1 MKNKLPALMSGLACS
16 AIWTNL
22 AAGNIVVPPPAVP
35 GGNNPGGSTIV
46 VATPGGSRTEAVQPQ
61 RNGTVIT
68 PATFR
73 YHRPP
78 GSNLGKDVV
87 SPPPKVRDLSG
98 SEVRAGV
105 LDNVTGL
112 QLTPGQINTIKNL
125 QLEKDRARAMPY
137 TEAADPV
144 TRTLPLDLAP
154 GKTPPVLRLSQGIP
168 TAVVFSDSGGQP
180 WIIEKV
186 TLNRSLFTDGRDGGA
201 GNGLGGGGEA
211 APTNVLTLEPLSA
224 APYGSVAVM
233 LKGMPTPVIFMLTTA
248 QKKVDVRVDVKVPG
262 HNPDRPAAVSYQSSP
277 QRDESLGYFLDGV
290 PPEGAKRLK
299 TDRGTDVEAWT
310 YNGETYVRTS
320 ADVLRPA
327 YLHSAKSTT
336 GLGIYRFPGKPSSV
350 TLVSGGRSFTVFIE

>member
-46 VATPGGSRTEAVQPQ
+46 VATPGGSRTEAVRPQ

-112 QLTPGQINTIKNL
+112 QLTPEQINTIKNL

-144 TRTLPLDLAP
+144 TRTRQETSCPAP
-154 GKTPPVLRLSQGIP
+154 VPRH
-168 TAVVFSDSGGQP
+168 SDRSGVQ
-180 WIIEKV
+180 
-186 TLNRSLFTDGRDGGA
+186 
-201 GNGLGGGGEA
+201 
-211 APTNVLTLEPLSA
+211 
-224 APYGSVAVM
+224 
-233 LKGMPTPVIFMLTTA
+233 
-248 QKKVDVRVDVKVPG
+248 
-262 HNPDRPAAVSYQSSP
+262 
-277 QRDESLGYFLDGV
+277 
-290 PPEGAKRLK
+290 
-299 TDRGTDVEAWT
+299 
-310 YNGETYVRTS
+310 
-320 ADVLRPA
+320 
-327 YLHSAKSTT
+327 
-336 GLGIYRFPGKPSSV
+336 
-350 TLVSGGRSFTVFIE
+350 